1 MKKSLIMTMLALM
14 PFMNPVNAQTWNE
27 PIVPHA
33 DLTTLTSDEI
43 VYFYNVEADVFFVNG
58 MDWNTN
64 ACATRLTNGNK
75 DASGP
80 QQCYVYVDDGNVRI
94 KHKNSSSYFLSC
106 LSNKAND
113 IYVDQNQGYTFS
125 FKETEEGS
133 HFYTLT
139 NNTYGGDLDLSW
151 NNGGH
156 LTIVGGVGL
165 TTWAFIPESEIVG
178 GGYAL
183 FKAKQQLYQLFK
195 AIESAGKLNEYAE
208 ELDAAYEAYTS
219 SNATYKTI
227 EDAATLLF
235 NSTFADITTPVDVS
249 FLFKNADMAGKASV
263 EGWTSITKDISWA
276 EFELYH
282 SAAKFSQTQ
291 IVPQGMYD
299 VKLHAIWRNDGNDA
313 APVLAVT
320 ASNSVTADIPT
331 IYDFTYNVG
340 NTNNNGWTTTNGKIV
355 PSGMQSASSALTQ
368 EGAVAVAKGAIVDA
382 SGNLTITFDIKS
394 TSQWFNWQGLE
405 IVYTGLGDANLKDG
419 LKQIVA
425 MAENLYGNG
434 TGVMANE
441 LKAAIDTAND
451 VMADGNASNKAIMGI
466 EAQLK
471 QLMADYKLAN
481 ASVDD
486 PIDYTS
492 HIKNPSFEK
501 GYDNWTVDGFGGQ
514 TNTSFTIKSDNTYM
528 EKWTSKGNKVGDALL
543 DQAISDLPLGV
554 YILKAAA
561 QNIQEGSSKTQTG
574 AWLFAN
580 TSKKDVNSTADYSLT
595 FVNIEQETH
604 IGFKAVGATGNWIAC
619 DNFRLYY
626 AGGTLADFQNEM
638 QKYIDD
644 AQALTSQKMQQSA
657 SDALTAAIS
666 SATAELAKG
675 SNTSGY
681 PKAATT
687 LRKATEQARTSIEA
701 FANLQ
706 VAIDKALANY
716 GEGTLAGADEFLA
729 AINQAKD
736 VNSNHNST
744 FEQMDREI
752 ENLEKAAFAYL
763 LNNPSGAVPT
773 VVTDTRFARG
783 NTMAFG
789 RMSYSGVSAS
799 NIKEAG
805 FCWSTDKNPTV
816 LDNRTTEYINHSGKI
831 IKMTDLKPATVYYAR
846 AYVLTTKYAV
856 GYGEPIKIVTLPKAD
871 ITWSYNNAGDAATN
885 DRIINACKTA
895 FDYYWSNLTSIQ
907 NYHITVNYN
916 AGVPTAEC
924 SYGGWMSVGASSSYQ
939 APGTLMH
946 EANHGIGVGQTDIWY
961 GDSPL
966 RENRNSG
973 RWMGDRATDL
983 LSFWDNTL
991 TYLQGDGQHM
1001 WPYGINGAHEDNHS
1015 DDLYCINGLLNQ
1027 AICED
1032 GLIPVGRWNGG
1043 FCLPAYVFNHEEG
1056 VKYYIKNENEK
1067 FGLYS
1072 SYLTE
1077 DASGRLKW
1085 VEMSAEEAAANDNA
1099 AWYITFTPSNQ
1110 YYQFRN
1116 AATGKYITYSS
1127 GFKTASKTT
1136 PANSESFH
1144 LMRARIDTTIGFGND
1159 AVAFR
1164 GYWIINAAAGGSNP
1178 PTMTAAANGN
1188 VNASNFSL
1196 ENTATNQRWLIL
1208 TQQEINKFE
1217 SVGTGAY
1224 LDQLNQM
1231 LTNIRTLAET
1241 PHVETTEGSDETVA
1255 AALADI
1261 ETRRDGTKDASV
1273 LYDLI
1278 EETKAAGI
1286 TFLSGVTPAS
1296 MDAPFDVTFLMN
1308 NPAIDNNEGWSEVPT
1323 FNFSCAEF
1331 YESTFEFIQTLP
1343 GMAKGTYKLKAQ
1355 AFQRPGSYSDV
1366 YNDFSGGTDNVNA
1379 LLLCGLKNNKIKNI
1393 MADASDS
1400 KLGGSEATVGGK
1412 YVPNNMEAASKY
1424 FAKGLYENE
1433 VVGAVLIKKGNLKVG
1448 IKSTKTASSY
1458 WTIFDNFR
1466 LYYYGSYTV
1475 DEVAAINDIMAD
1487 DIVTP
1492 TRFSNKV
1499 YNLQGIQV
1507 GTSIDGLPAG
1517 LYIQNGNKV
1526 MVK

>member
-1 MKKSLIMTMLALM
+1 MNMKKLLTFVLLAIGALLNLAEAKNML
-14 PFMNPVNAQTWNE
+14 VNAS
-27 PIVPHA
+27 
-33 DLTTLTSDEI
+33 L
-43 VYFYNVEADVFFVNG
+43 
-58 MDWNTN
+58 
-64 ACATRLTNGNK
+64 
-75 DASGP
+75 
-80 QQCYVYVDDGNVRI
+80 
-94 KHKNSSSYFLSC
+94 
-106 LSNKAND
+106 
-113 IYVDQNQGYTFS
+113 
-125 FKETEEGS
+125 
-133 HFYTLT
+133 
-139 NNTYGGDLDLSW
+139 
-151 NNGGH
+151 
-156 LTIVGGVGL
+156 
-165 TTWAFIPESEIVG
+165 
-178 GGYAL
+178 
-183 FKAKQQLYQLFK
+183 
-195 AIESAGKLNEYAE
+195 
-208 ELDAAYEAYTS
+208 
-219 SNATYKTI
+219 
-227 EDAATLLF
+227 
-235 NSTFADITTPVDVS
+235 
-249 FLFKNADMAGKASV
+249 
-263 EGWTSITKDISWA
+263 
-276 EFELYH
+276 
-282 SAAKFSQTQ
+282 
-291 IVPQGMYD
+291 
-299 VKLHAIWRNDGNDA
+299 
-313 APVLAVT
+313 
-320 ASNSVTADIPT
+320 
-331 IYDFTYNVG
+331 
-340 NTNNNGWTTTNGKIV
+340 
-355 PSGMQSASSALTQ
+355 
-368 EGAVAVAKGAIVDA
+368 
-382 SGNLTITFDIKS
+382 
-394 TSQWFNWQGLE
+394 
-405 IVYTGLGDANLKDG
+405 
-419 LKQIVA
+419 
-425 MAENLYGNG
+425 
-434 TGVMANE
+434 
-441 LKAAIDTAND
+441 
-451 VMADGNASNKAIMGI
+451 
-466 EAQLK
+466 
-471 QLMADYKLAN
+471 
-481 ASVDD
+481 DD
-486 PIDYTS
+486 PVDYTS
-492 HIKNPSFEK
+492 YIKNPSFEK
-501 GYDNWTVDGFGGQ
+501 STNNWVVENLSAQ
-514 TNTSFTIKSDNTYM
+514 TNSSFTKKAGTTYM
-528 EKWTSKGNKVGDALL
+528 EKWTSKGGKVGDALL
-543 DQAISDLPLGV
+543 EQTIYDLPVGMYV
-554 YILKAAA
+554 LKAAA
-561 QNIQEGSSKTQTG
+561 QNIQEGSSTKQKG
-574 AWLFAN
+574 AWLFVNLATENVYSAN
-580 TSKKDVNSTADYSLT
+580 DYSIT
-595 FVNIEQETH
+595 FVNIEQEVK
-604 IGFKAVGATGNWIAC
+604 IGFKAEGATGNWIAC
-619 DNFRLYY
+619 DNFRLDYV
-626 AGGTLADFQNEM
+626 GGTLEDFQQEM
-638 QKYIDD
+638 QKYIDN
-644 AQALTSQKMQQSA
+644 AETYAAQKMQQSMA
-657 SDALTAAIS
+657 ETLNNAIS
-666 SATAELAKG
+666 SAKAELAKG
-675 SNTSGY
+675 SDTSGY

-687 LRKATEQARTSIEA
+687 LRKATEQAKISIQAYED
-701 FANLQ
+701 LQ
-706 VAIDKALANY
+706 AAIDNAVKNY
-716 GEGTLAGADEFLA
+716 GDGSLEGADEFLA
-729 AINQAKD
+729 AINQAKT
-736 VNSNHNST
+736 VNDDLNSSL
-744 FEQMDREI
+744 EALAQEI
-752 ENLEKAAFAYL
+752 ENLNKAAFAYL
-763 LNNPSGAVPT
+763 LHNPSGTVPT

-789 RMSYSGVSAS
+789 RMSYSGVTAS
-799 NIKEAG
+799 NIKEVG
-805 FCWSTDKNPTV
+805 FCWSEDKNPTV

-831 IKMTDLKPATVYYAR
+831 FKMTGLKPATVYYAR
-846 AYVLTTKYAV
+846 AYVITTKYAV
-856 GYGEPIKIVTLPKAD
+856 GYGEPIKIITLPKAD
-871 ITWSYNNAGDAATN
+871 ITWSYNGGGDAATN
-885 DRIINACKTA
+885 NRLINACKTA
-895 FDYYWSNLTSIQ
+895 FDYYWSNLTSIRG
-907 NYHITVNYN
+907 YHVTVNYN
-916 AGVPTAEC
+916 SGVPTAEC
-924 SYGGWMSVGASSSYQ
+924 SYGGWMSVGSNTSYQ

-946 EANHGIGVGQTDIWY
+946 EANHGIGVGQIDIWK

-973 RWMGDRATDL
+973 RWMGDRATEL
-983 LSFWDNTL
+983 LSFWDNVTP
-991 TYLQGDGQHM
+991 TYLQGDSQHM
-1001 WPYGINGAHEDNHS
+1001 WPYGINGAQEDDHT
-1015 DDLYCINGLLNQ
+1015 DALYCINGLLNQ

-1116 AATGKYITYSS
+1116 AATGRYITYSS

-1178 PTMTAAANGN
+1178 PTMAASSNGN
-1188 VNASNFSL
+1188 VTSSNFSL
-1196 ENTATNQRWLIL
+1196 ENTATSQRWLIL

-1255 AALADI
+1255 AVLADI

-1308 NPAIDNNEGWSEVPT
+1308 NPAIDSNEGWSEVPT

>member
-554 YILKAAA
+554 YILKVAFTHNLKPHPDVGITA
-561 QNIQEGSSKTQTG
+561 ERSSYLLVRSIVKEVCGLRCGTVHESRC
-574 AWLFAN
+574 ALRIELRYYPFLARLN
-580 TSKKDVNSTADYSLT
+580 TEKGCHEMIVPSP
-595 FVNIEQETH
+595 
-604 IGFKAVGATGNWIAC
+604 AVG
-619 DNFRLYY
+619 
-626 AGGTLADFQNEM
+626 
-638 QKYIDD
+638 
-644 AQALTSQKMQQSA
+644 
-657 SDALTAAIS
+657 
-666 SATAELAKG
+666 
-675 SNTSGY
+675 
-681 PKAATT
+681 
-687 LRKATEQARTSIEA
+687 
-701 FANLQ
+701 
-706 VAIDKALANY
+706 V
-716 GEGTLAGADEFLA
+716 GEGRLKRLPV
-729 AINQAKD
+729 D
-736 VNSNHNST
+736 VVG
-744 FEQMDREI
+744 I
-752 ENLEKAAFAYL
+752 
-763 LNNPSGAVPT
+763 G
-773 VVTDTRFARG
+773 G
-783 NTMAFG
+783 G
-789 RMSYSGVSAS
+789 
-799 NIKEAG
+799 I
-805 FCWSTDKNPTV
+805 V
-816 LDNRTTEYINHSGKI
+816 LQ
-831 IKMTDLKPATVYYAR
+831 L
-846 AYVLTTKYAV
+846 
-856 GYGEPIKIVTLPKAD
+856 
-871 ITWSYNNAGDAATN
+871 W
-885 DRIINACKTA
+885 
-895 FDYYWSNLTSIQ
+895 
-907 NYHITVNYN
+907 
-916 AGVPTAEC
+916 
-924 SYGGWMSVGASSSYQ
+924 SVGAVALPSERVRYGVPLLLDCKSHIAVRDYDVFHI
-939 APGTLMH
+939 AARHLPRRCRLRDNPH
-946 EANHGIGVGQTDIWY
+946 HLIG
-961 GDSPL
+961 
-966 RENRNSG
+966 
-973 RWMGDRATDL
+973 
-983 LSFWDNTL
+983 
-991 TYLQGDGQHM
+991 
-1001 WPYGINGAHEDNHS
+1001 
-1015 DDLYCINGLLNQ
+1015 
-1027 AICED
+1027 
-1032 GLIPVGRWNGG
+1032 
-1043 FCLPAYVFNHEEG
+1043 
-1056 VKYYIKNENEK
+1056 
-1067 FGLYS
+1067 
-1072 SYLTE
+1072 
-1077 DASGRLKW
+1077 
-1085 VEMSAEEAAANDNA
+1085 
-1099 AWYITFTPSNQ
+1099 
-1110 YYQFRN
+1110 
-1116 AATGKYITYSS
+1116 
-1127 GFKTASKTT
+1127 
-1136 PANSESFH
+1136 
-1144 LMRARIDTTIGFGND
+1144 
-1159 AVAFR
+1159 AVAFH
-1164 GYWIINAAAGGSNP
+1164 
-1178 PTMTAAANGN
+1178 
-1188 VNASNFSL
+1188 
-1196 ENTATNQRWLIL
+1196 E
-1208 TQQEINKFE
+1208 
-1217 SVGTGAY
+1217 
-1224 LDQLNQM
+1224 
-1231 LTNIRTLAET
+1231 
-1241 PHVETTEGSDETVA
+1241 
-1255 AALADI
+1255 
-1261 ETRRDGTKDASV
+1261 
-1273 LYDLI
+1273 
-1278 EETKAAGI
+1278 
-1286 TFLSGVTPAS
+1286 
-1296 MDAPFDVTFLMN
+1296 
-1308 NPAIDNNEGWSEVPT
+1308 
-1323 FNFSCAEF
+1323 
-1331 YESTFEFIQTLP
+1331 
-1343 GMAKGTYKLKAQ
+1343 
-1355 AFQRPGSYSDV
+1355 
-1366 YNDFSGGTDNVNA
+1366 
-1379 LLLCGLKNNKIKNI
+1379 
-1393 MADASDS
+1393 
-1400 KLGGSEATVGGK
+1400 
-1412 YVPNNMEAASKY
+1412 
-1424 FAKGLYENE
+1424 
-1433 VVGAVLIKKGNLKVG
+1433 
-1448 IKSTKTASSY
+1448 
-1458 WTIFDNFR
+1458 
-1466 LYYYGSYTV
+1466 
-1475 DEVAAINDIMAD
+1475 
-1487 DIVTP
+1487 
-1492 TRFSNKV
+1492 
-1499 YNLQGIQV
+1499 
-1507 GTSIDGLPAG
+1507 
-1517 LYIQNGNKV
+1517 
-1526 MVK
+1526 